1 MYRGLAMFAQIIQGK
16 TSNPEALRAAVDRWM
31 QDLAPGATGWLGST
45 GGVTEDGRFIAAV
58 RFESEEAARRNSERP
73 EQDQW
78 WAETEKLFDGGA
90 TFRDSSDVT
99 VDLHGDPDQ
108 AGFVQIMQG
117 RSTDPARAKQ
127 LMDQDGDKWAALR
140 PDMIGSVGVG
150 HDGGAY
156 TMIMYFTSEAEAREG
171 ERKEVPLEL
180 RANMEEMDK
189 LSVGETEFFDLK
201 QPAIRSP
208 QGR

>member
-1 MYRGLAMFAQIIQGK
+1 MFVQLIQGR
-16 TSNPEALRAAVDRWM
+16 TSKPEELRAAVDRWM
-31 QDLAPGATGWLGST
+31 HDLAPGATGWLGST

-58 RFESEEAARRNSERP
+58 RFESEETARRNSQRP
-73 EQDQW
+73 EQGQW
-78 WAETEKLFDGGA
+78 WAETERLFDGEA

-117 RSTDPARAKQ
+117 HSTDPERAKQ
-127 LMDQDGDKWAALR
+127 LMAQDEDKWAALR
-140 PDMIGSVGVG
+140 PDMVGSVVIG

-156 TMIMYFTSEAEAREG
+156 TMVMYFTSEADAREG
-171 ERKEVPLEL
+171 ERREVPPEL
-180 RANMEEMDK
+180 RATMDEMNK

-201 QPAIRSP
+201 QPAMRSP
-208 QGR
+208 R

>member
-1 MYRGLAMFAQIIQGK
+1 MFVQLIQGR
-16 TSNPEALRAAVDRWM
+16 TSKPEELRAAVDRWM

-58 RFESEEAARRNSERP
+58 RFDSEEAARRNSERP
-73 EQDQW
+73 EQGQW
-78 WAETEKLFDGGA
+78 WAETERLFDGEV

-99 VDLHGDPDQ
+99 VDVRGDPDQ

-117 RSTDPARAKQ
+117 RSTDPERAKQ
-127 LMDQDGDKWAALR
+127 LMAQDEDKWAALR
-140 PDMIGSVGVG
+140 PDMVGSVVIG

-156 TMIMYFTSEAEAREG
+156 TMVMYFTSEADAREG
-171 ERKEVPLEL
+171 ERREVPPEL
-180 RANMEEMDK
+180 RATMDEMNK

-201 QPAIRSP
+201 QPAMRSP
-208 QGR
+208 T